1 MIDDN
6 TNKVLAVA
14 TSAGIIGLVTGIAR
28 GVVQQKHNG
37 WGGFFRGLV
46 ASVLVA
52 VLMGWTLADLDVS
65 PTKQAVIIGVCAYL
79 ADDVLL
85 GLQEV
90 ARLFGADPFGTL
102 QRIWQ
107 AVRGQAGTAPSDRS
121 KGDQP

>member
-6 TNKVLAVA
+6 TNKVLAAA

-37 WGGFFRGLV
+37 WTGFFRGLV

-102 QRIWQ
+102 QRIRQ
-107 AVRGQAGTAPSDRS
+107 AMRGQAGTAPTDRS
-121 KGDQP
+121 KGGQP